1 MTIKRLSGDGRQ
13 TEKAIITLITIKYKA
28 KPNTNIHNVNE
39 KKAYTVMV
47 NQKRVTTSHLKPLT
61 TEHTKRP
68 RHMALELQVGPEW
81 RQS

>member
-13 TEKAIITLITIKYKA
+13 TDKAIITLIALKYKT

-47 NQKRVTTSHLKPLT
+47 NQKQATTSHLKPLT
-61 TEHTKRP
+61 TEHTKIP
-68 RHMALELQVGPEW
+68 RHMVLGMT
-81 RQS
+81 SNH